1 MCGVLSHQNF
11 ERQVKSEMNMT
22 DIGSCLKKLRTSH
35 GLTQVDLAA
44 KLNIHRTTYTKYE
57 NNSNAPEID
66 TLITIADFYGIT
78 LDELLGHAP
87 KAKETILLSAYERFE
102 ENIQSVLPLSDN
114 EIKLILLYRLCPDKR
129 EAVRYMRN
137 LTIPVDFADDDKK

>member
-1 MCGVLSHQNF
+1 
-11 ERQVKSEMNMT
+11 MNRV
-22 DIGSCLKKLRTSH
+22 DVGNCLKMHRTAH
-35 GLTQVDLAA
+35 GLTQVDLAT

-57 NNSNAPEID
+57 NNSNAPEVD
-66 TLITIADFYGIT
+66 TLLTIADFYGIT

-87 KAKETILLSAYERFE
+87 KAKETILLSAYDRFE

-129 EAVRYMRN
+129 EAVRYMRS
-137 LTIPVDFADDDKK
+137 LTIPLDQFESEKK